1 MQLHSGACFS
11 SCQVDQIRH
20 ISAGTYPI
28 EINSR
33 NNLSPGSHV
42 LALTVRDDLGHVAE
56 TAVNYELSESRV
68 PANSEYSCCE
78 T

>member
-1 MQLHSGACFS
+1 MHLHCGVVLPY
-11 SCQVDQIRH
+11 QVDQIRQ
-20 ISAGTYPI
+20 ISVGTYPI

-33 NNLSPGSHV
+33 NNLSPGVHV

-68 PANSEYSCCE
+68 PANSEC
-78 T
+78 TLIFH